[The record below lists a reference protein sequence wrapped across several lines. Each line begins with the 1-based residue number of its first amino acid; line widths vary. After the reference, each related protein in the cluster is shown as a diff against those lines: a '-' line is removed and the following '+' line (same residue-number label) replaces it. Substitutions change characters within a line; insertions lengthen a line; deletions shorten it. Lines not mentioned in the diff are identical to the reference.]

1 MPQCIEYSVRLSD
14 KNDLCCEYGETAGR
28 KAEKQNKLGKKGRTK
43 PHGEK
48 EQNERNRGKKNCQPD
63 ELSKR

>member
-1 MPQCIEYSVRLSD
+1 MRLSD

-43 PHGEK
+43 PHREK
-48 EQNERNRGKKNCQPD
+48 EQNERNRGKK
-63 ELSKR
+63 ELSAR